1 MLRHNKTQQENIM
14 RMKSARTSAAVMV
27 AGLGLI
33 AGCTTMPDGPSVMV
47 LPGTGKSFDQ
57 FRADDMEC
65 RQFASSQVGG
75 ATASTAQADSGVR
88 SAAVGTAIGAIA
100 GAAMDGGHGAG
111 VGAGAGLLMGSM
123 AGAGAADVSGRGL
136 QRRYD
141 VGYQQCMY
149 AKGHRIP
156 VYGRMSGG
164 RVMEYSSSPSA
175 PSAAP
180 VTPPP
185 PPPGNP
191 PPPPRQ

>member
-1 MLRHNKTQQENIM
+1 MNTNV
-14 RMKSARTSAAVMV
+14 ARISVMALAAS
-27 AGLGLI
+27 LGLL

-57 FRADDMEC
+57 FRFDDSDC
-65 RQFASSQVGG
+65 KQFASGQLGG
-75 ATASTAQADSGVR
+75 TTPSSAQADSGVR

-123 AGAGAADVSGRGL
+123 AGAGAADTSGRGL

-141 VGYQQCMY
+141 IAYQQCMY

-164 RVMEYSSSPSA
+164 RTMEYSS
-175 PSAAP
+175 AAP
-180 VTPPP
+180 ATSSVTPPP
-185 PPPGNP
+185 PPAGNP
-191 PPPPRQ
+191 PPPPKQ

>member
-1 MLRHNKTQQENIM
+1 MKTNA
-14 RMKSARTSAAVMV
+14 ARISTV
-27 AGLGLI
+27 ALATGLGLL
-33 AGCTTMPDGPSVMV
+33 AGCTTIPDGPSVMV

-57 FRADDMEC
+57 FRFDDMDC
-65 RQFASSQVGG
+65 KQFASGQVGG
-75 ATASTAQADSGVR
+75 ATASTVQPDSGVR
-88 SAAVGTAIGAIA
+88 SAAVGTAVGAIA

-123 AGAGAADVSGRGL
+123 AGAGAADASGYGL

-141 VGYQQCMY
+141 IAYQQCMY

-164 RVMEYSSSPSA
+164 RTMEYASPSPSA
-175 PSAAP
+175 SS

-185 PPPGNP
+185 PPAGNP
-191 PPPPRQ
+191 PPPPPKQ

>member
-1 MLRHNKTQQENIM
+1 MKTTA
-14 RMKSARTSAAVMV
+14 RMSLLAI
-27 AGLGLI
+27 AGFGLL

-57 FRADDMEC
+57 FRFDDMEC

-75 ATASTAQADSGVR
+75 ATASTTQADSGVR

-123 AGAGAADVSGRGL
+123 AGAGAADTSGRGL

-141 VGYQQCMY
+141 IGYQQCMY

-156 VYGRMSGG
+156 VYGRMSDG
-164 RVMEYSSSPSA
+164 RTMQYSSSPSTPPA
-175 PSAAP
+175 SSVA
-180 VTPPP
+180 PPP
-185 PPPGNP
+185 PPAGNP
-191 PPPPRQ
+191 PPPPPRQ